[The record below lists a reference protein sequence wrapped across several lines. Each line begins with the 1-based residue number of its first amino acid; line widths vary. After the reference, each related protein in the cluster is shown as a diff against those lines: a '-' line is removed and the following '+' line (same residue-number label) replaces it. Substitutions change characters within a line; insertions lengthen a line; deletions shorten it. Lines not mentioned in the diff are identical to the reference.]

1 MERKLQG
8 PQPIVFLS
16 KDTKL
21 IAAVSERLVTAGI
34 EIVALPT
41 VDALTAD
48 RCPGLGAILVL
59 DTKTLPEG
67 QDIASLMGH
76 VERRWGSR
84 PMLTCIA
91 HSSAIELR
99 LQALRAGA
107 DAFWTS
113 PVAADELAARL
124 LALSDTPGSDGYR
137 ILVVD
142 DQPVAVNFAVR
153 VLEDAGMRTHSVGD
167 PRRVLEILEAFRPDL
182 VLMDLHM
189 PGVDGI
195 ELTALIREH
204 EAVYATPVVF
214 LSSELDPSRQLDT
227 LRVGGN
233 DFIAKPVH
241 PEQLVATVR
250 RNIRTFR
257 RRQGRQHPSGGDTP
271 SLLTRTEK
279 VRSKSGEPADNQV
292 GSQVG
297 SNRPP
302 APADPNPERVAQ
314 LTALVQ
320 AALRSAGLQLVY
332 QPIMALRGERKAL
345 YETGLRLKLPDGEYL
360 PASAFLPAARQGGL
374 LPAIDRWVMEHA
386 LDRLRQEQATHPR
399 LRLFLHQGLETLN
412 AEEWLPW
419 FRNRIAAWNLI
430 ETLPILQF
438 QFAELSAA
446 REVAATRFEALR
458 HLAIETCLDVPADD
472 PQVTDLIDDL
482 GIALIRFPLPPT
494 RAPDP
499 ARLTELVTR
508 VHAVGAKVIV
518 AHIQDPRTIA
528 RVFGCGVDF
537 IQGDFLHPPS
547 AELDFDFGEAA
558 LA

>member
-16 KDTKL
+16 RDAEL
-21 IAAVSERLVTAGI
+21 IAAVSERLAPAGV
-34 EIVALPT
+34 EIRGFPT
-41 VDALTAD
+41 VDALTAA
-48 RCPGLGAILVL
+48 RCPAAGAVLVL
-59 DTKTLPEG
+59 DTRTLPEG

-84 PMLTCIA
+84 PTLACVA
-91 HSSAIELR
+91 HSGAIELR

-107 DAFWTS
+107 DAFWVG
-113 PVAADELAARL
+113 PVAADALATRL
-124 LALSDTPGSDGYR
+124 LALRATPGSGGYR

-142 DQPVAVNFAVR
+142 DQPVAANFAVR
-153 VLEDAGMRTHSVGD
+153 VLEDAGMHTRSVGD
-167 PRRVLEILEAFRPDL
+167 PHRVLETLEVFRPDL

-204 EAVYATPVVF
+204 EAVSATPVVF
-214 LSSELDPSRQLDT
+214 LSSELDPGRQLDT

-257 RRQGRQHPSGGDTP
+257 RRQGRQHPSGDHTP
-271 SLLTRTEK
+271 PLSTRTEQ
-279 VRSKSGEPADNQV
+279 VGLKSGEPAGGKV
-292 GSQVG
+292 GSRVG

-302 APADPNPERVAQ
+302 APVGPDPERIAQ
-314 LTALVQ
+314 LTTLVQ

-332 QPIMALRGERKAL
+332 QPIMALRGAREAL
-345 YETGLRLKLPDGEYL
+345 YETGLRLELPDGESV

-386 LDRLRQEQATHPR
+386 LDRLRQERATHPR
-399 LRLFLHQGLETLN
+399 LRFCLPQGLETLN

-419 FRNRIAAWNLI
+419 FRNRIAARDLI
-430 ETLPILQF
+430 EMMPPILQF

-446 REVAATRFEALR
+446 REVAAPRFEALR
-458 HLAIETCLDVPADD
+458 RLAIETCLEVPGAD
-472 PQVTDLIDDL
+472 PRVADLIDDL
-482 GIALIRFPLPPT
+482 GIALIWFPLPAT
-494 RAPDP
+494 KAPDP

-508 VHAVGAKVIV
+508 VHAAGAKVIV
-518 AHIQDPRTIA
+518 AHIRDPRTIA

-537 IQGDFLHPPS
+537 IQGDFLQPPS
-547 AELDFDFGEAA
+547 AELGFDC
-558 LA
+558 